1 MPDCVGRRLKYLIPN
16 RFTVEA
22 VKSIREH
29 TDRPYKITVVD
40 NHSDPEAH
48 SDLKAKLPND
58 VEVVMN
64 DRPLPSV
71 ASGRNKVWSLVDSEY
86 FVLLHPDMRVT
97 KGWLSNLLEA
107 LKMGEQE
114 HFKPCAITPLSAPY
128 LLSDEELYNRYKA
141 HFAVNSLDAMQA
153 YCDKHGIP
161 CKDGVIYCEPV
172 YPPFIANGEQLMM
185 FAASKWFRDTVGEW
199 DERYEGS
206 NYDDVDMALMAI
218 TKGCEVLQSTN
229 VFVQHLQSLTNGY
242 GNLIKHNAEKFIE
255 KWHLTPPIGS
265 TDLFAKLRKEHQ

>member
-1 MPDCVGRRLKYLIPN
+1 
-16 RFTVEA
+16 VEA
-22 VKSIREH
+22 VKSIREY
-29 TDRPYKITVVD
+29 TDCPYKITVVD

-48 SDLKAKLPND
+48 SDLKAKLPDD

-64 DRPLPSV
+64 DRPSPSV

-107 LKMGEQE
+107 LKMGEKE

-128 LLSDEELYNRYKA
+128 LLSKTQPPSLQSDDEELYCRYKA

-161 CKDGVIYCEPV
+161 YKDGVIHCEPV

-185 FAASKWFRDTVGEW
+185 FAASKRFRDTVGEW
-199 DERYEGS
+199 DERYDGS

-229 VFVQHLQSLTNGY
+229 VYVQHLQSLTNGY
-242 GNLIKHNAEKFIE
+242 GNLIKNNGEKFIE